1 MKFGKEFKRRKVPEW
16 TDAYVDYNGLKRI
29 LQEIVLYKLSKQPST
44 PLRDLQQKLTLHR
57 SFGGLHAK
65 SSNPI
70 GRGDIE
76 DQVIDV
82 KRLPRDGSGHF
93 YKTDFLRRSEEG
105 GEIEVAFF
113 IKLDEE
119 LNKVNTFYKDKVE
132 AVMSEAAELNKQ
144 MDALIALRIK
154 VRSKNPSGDNLN
166 LTTMP
171 LRSNTPITNRT
182 QGTGQMVAPEV
193 EMSDRTRQEESL
205 DTWSD
210 DAASE
215 TSDLTM
221 GMDMSDNYL
230 VEESTSGPED
240 DPVPITN
247 CSSHDREEENINKGK
262 VDSPE
267 ILEHVKINNT
277 LESPVS
283 TIKGVLKNSKDD
295 ELRFKKEELKKV
307 EDQLKRVLIE
317 FYQKLL
323 HLKHYSSMNLSA
335 FSKIMKKYEKITS
348 RRASRS
354 YIKIVDN
361 SYLGS
366 SDEVNGLLERVEDT
380 FINHFSNSNRS
391 EGMKLLRPQAKRE
404 KHSVTFLSGFFSG
417 CFIALLV
424 AVVLR
429 IEARNLMDKK
439 EGALYM
445 VNIFPLYS
453 LFGYVVLHM
462 LMYAADIY
470 FWRRYRVNYPFI
482 FGFKQG
488 TELAYRE
495 VFLLSTGLAVLAL
508 TSFLANLHLDMG
520 SRTQHYKKLTQA
532 VPLFSI
538 TIVIVIVFCPFDI
551 IYRSSRFFFIK
562 SVFRCVCAP
571 LYKVTLPDFFLAD
584 NLTSQVQA
592 IRSIDLYIC
601 FYGLGE
607 YSQRQEKCHS
617 HGVYN
622 TLYSVVAVIPYWL
635 RFLQCLRRLC
645 EEKDAVYGYNGLK
658 YFLIIVAVLVRT
670 AFELKKGTTWLV
682 LALVSSAFAVAMST
696 YWDIVMDWGLLRRKS
711 KNPYLRDKLVI
722 SQKSVYF
729 LAMVVNMLLR
739 IAWMQLVL
747 EFNLHSLH
755 KMTITTVISCLEI
768 IRRGIWNFFRVENEH
783 VNNVGKYRA
792 FKSVPLPFS
801 YYDDDKEAD
810 KDD

>member
-1 MKFGKEFKRRKVPEW
+1 MKFGKEFKKRKVPEW
-16 TDAYVDYNGLKRI
+16 TDAYLDYNGLKRI
-29 LQEIVLYKLSKQPST
+29 LREILLYKLSKQPPT
-44 PLRDLQQKLTLHR
+44 PLRDLHQKLKLHR
-57 SFGGLHAK
+57 SFSGLHAE
-65 SSNPI
+65 SRYPI
-70 GRGDIE
+70 GKGDIE
-76 DQVIDV
+76 EQVIDV

-93 YKTDFLRRSEEG
+93 YKTDFLRQSEGG
-105 GEIEVAFF
+105 GEIEISFF
-113 IKLDEE
+113 RKLDQE

-154 VRSKNPSGDNLN
+154 VERKNPSGDNL
-166 LTTMP
+166 TAMP
-171 LRSNTPITNRT
+171 LRSDTRSTTRTP
-182 QGTGQMVAPEV
+182 GTGHMTEPEV
-193 EMSDRTRQEESL
+193 EMSDRSRQEESL

-210 DAASE
+210 NAASE
-215 TSDLTM
+215 TSDLTL
-221 GMDMSDNYL
+221 GVDMSDNYQ
-230 VEESTSGPED
+230 VKESTGGPEE
-240 DPVPITN
+240 DPAPTTN
-247 CSSHDREEENINKGK
+247 CSSYDREEENINKGK
-262 VDSPE
+262 EDSLE

-277 LESPVS
+277 LESPMS
-283 TIKGVLKNSKDD
+283 TIKGVFKDSKDD

-307 EDQLKRVLIE
+307 EDQLKRVFIE

-323 HLKHYSSMNLSA
+323 LLKHYSSMNLAA

-366 SDEVNGLLERVEDT
+366 SDEVNGLLERVEAT
-380 FINHFSNSNRS
+380 FINHFSNSNRR
-391 EGMKLLRPQAKRE
+391 EGMKLLRPKAKRE

-453 LFGYVVLHM
+453 LFAYVVLHM

-488 TELAYRE
+488 TELGYRE

-508 TSFLANLHLDMG
+508 TSFLANLQLDMG
-520 SRTQHYKKLTQA
+520 SRAQHYKKLTQLI
-532 VPLFSI
+532 PLCSI
-538 TIVIVIVFCPFDI
+538 IIVIVIVFCPFDI
-551 IYRSSRFFFIK
+551 IYRTCRFFFIK

-571 LYKVTLPDFFLAD
+571 LYKVTLLDFFLAD

-601 FYGLGE
+601 YYGLGE

-622 TLYSVVAVIPYWL
+622 TLYSVVAVIPFWL

-645 EEKDAVYGYNGLK
+645 EEKDAVHVYNGLK
-658 YFLIIVAVLVRT
+658 YFLIIVAVLIRT
-670 AFELKKGTTWLV
+670 AFELKKGRTWLV
-682 LALVSSAFAVAMST
+682 LALVSSACAIAMST
-696 YWDIVMDWGLLRRKS
+696 YWDIVVDWGLLRRKS

-722 SQKSVYF
+722 SNKSVYF
-729 LAMVVNMLLR
+729 VAMVLNILLR

-755 KMTITTVISCLEI
+755 KLTITTVISCLEI

-783 VNNVGKYRA
+783 LNNVGKYRA

-801 YYDDDKEAD
+801 YYDDDKETD

>member
-1 MKFGKEFKRRKVPEW
+1 MKFGKEFKKRKVPEW
-16 TDAYVDYNGLKRI
+16 TDAYLDYNGLKRI
-29 LQEIVLYKLSKQPST
+29 LREILLYKLSKQPPT
-44 PLRDLQQKLTLHR
+44 PLRDLHQKLKLRR
-57 SFGGLHAK
+57 SFSGLHAQ
-65 SSNPI
+65 SRNPI
-70 GRGDIE
+70 GKGDIE

-93 YKTDFLRRSEEG
+93 YKTDFLRQSEEG
-105 GEIEVAFF
+105 GEIEISFF
-113 IKLDEE
+113 RKLDQE

-132 AVMSEAAELNKQ
+132 AVISEAAELNKQ

-154 VRSKNPSGDNLN
+154 VERKNPYWDNL
-166 LTTMP
+166 TAMP
-171 LRSNTPITNRT
+171 LRSDTRSTPRT
-182 QGTGQMVAPEV
+182 PGTGHMTEPEV

-210 DAASE
+210 NAASE
-215 TSDLTM
+215 TSGLTL
-221 GMDMSDNYL
+221 GVDMSDNYQ
-230 VEESTSGPED
+230 VKESTGGPED
-240 DPVPITN
+240 DRAPTTN
-247 CSSHDREEENINKGK
+247 YSSYDTEEENINKSK
-262 VDSPE
+262 EDSLE

-277 LESPVS
+277 LESPMS
-283 TIKGVLKNSKDD
+283 TIKGVFKDSKDD

-307 EDQLKRVLIE
+307 EDQLKHVFIE

-323 HLKHYSSMNLSA
+323 LLKHYSSMNLAA

-366 SDEVNGLLERVEDT
+366 SDEVNGLLERVEAT
-380 FINHFSNSNRS
+380 FINHFSNSNRR
-391 EGMKLLRPQAKRE
+391 EGMKLLRPKAKRE

-429 IEARNLMDKK
+429 IEARNLMDK

-445 VNIFPLYS
+445 VKIFPLYS
-453 LFGYVVLHM
+453 LFAYVVLHM
-462 LMYAADIY
+462 LMYASDIY

-488 TELAYRE
+488 TELGYRE

-508 TSFLANLHLDMG
+508 ISLLANFAIGHGL
-520 SRTQHYKKLTQA
+520 K
-532 VPLFSI
+532 
-538 TIVIVIVFCPFDI
+538 
-551 IYRSSRFFFIK
+551 SSALQEIDSTHS
-562 SVFRCVCAP
+562 SVFYYSKILAVANFSRS
-571 LYKVTLPDFFLAD
+571 DFFLAD

-592 IRSIDLYIC
+592 IRSTDLYIC
-601 FYGLGE
+601 YYGLGE

-622 TLYSVVAVIPYWL
+622 TLYSVVAVIPFWL

-645 EEKDAVYGYNGLK
+645 EEKDAVHVYNGLK
-658 YFLIIVAVLVRT
+658 YFLIIVAVLIRT
-670 AFELKKGTTWLV
+670 AFELKKGRTWLV
-682 LALVSSAFAVAMST
+682 LALISSACAIAMST
-696 YWDIVMDWGLLRRKS
+696 YWDIVVDWGLLRRKS

-722 SQKSVYF
+722 SNKSVYF
-729 LAMVVNMLLR
+729 VAMVLNILLR

-755 KMTITTVISCLEI
+755 KLTITTVVSCLEI

-783 VNNVGKYRA
+783 LNNVGKYRA

-801 YYDDDKEAD
+801 YYDDDKETD